1 MNIIEIIEK
10 KKNKKKL
17 NFKEIDFFVQNYSQN
32 KIPDYQIS
40 SLLMAIVIN
49 GMDLDEATNLTKS
62 MIASGK
68 TIDLSSIKGLKV
80 DKHSTGGVG
89 DKVSL
94 VLGPIIAA
102 CGGIFAKMSGRGLGH
117 TGGTIDKL
125 ESIDG
130 FSCFLSDEKFIEL
143 VKKTNISI
151 IGQTDDLVPADKKI
165 YALRDTSGTVNSIP
179 LIAASIMSKKI
190 ATGADVILLDIKCG
204 SGAFMKNQKEA
215 EKLANWMIQIGKKMK
230 KKIKVEITNMEQP
243 LGKMI
248 GNKNEV
254 IEAINTLQN
263 KGEKNFVDLIY
274 SSSSILLIESK
285 IAKNEKEAYKMID
298 NVLKNEL
305 AFKKFI
311 EMVKNQ
317 GGDVDKL
324 QSKNWWNPKYSLDV
338 IANKSGYL
346 YLKNS
351 MILGLVAME
360 LGAGRKTKED
370 KIDNEAGIELKKVT
384 NEKVEEGEVIMKL
397 YSSKKINPNI
407 IDKLI
412 PTFEI
417 NPNPKKHK
425 IILKKIS

>member
-68 TIDLSSIKGLKV
+68 TIDLSSIKGVKV

-317 GGDVDKL
+317 GGDVDKI